1 MLWTIVFACLF
12 LPFTIAFFI
21 AFNQNN
27 SKNRQTPNAKK
38 LTKAK
43 DRNPPITAHTLTS
56 VRPSCFLRGQVCC
69 IDYWQ
74 QNGNSLFGLNF
85 RTCPHST
92 LRKKRRKNKTLRSTC
107 EKCSFSKSSNQINIR
122 LLNQGW
128 IWILDC
134 SFYEWIHWINK
145 RNHVSINELISSLA
159 AGTLDLLWL

>member
-1 MLWTIVFACLF
+1 MLWTIVFASLF
-12 LPFTIAFFI
+12 LPLTIAFFI

-27 SKNRQTPNAKK
+27 SWIRQTANAKK

-85 RTCPHST
+85 RTYPHST
-92 LRKKRRKNKTLRSTC
+92 LRKKEDKTKLWVLLVKSVVFQKAAIESTF
-107 EKCSFSKSSNQINIR
+107 ESRLNMNIG
-122 LLNQGW
+122 LF
-128 IWILDC
+128 ILWMG
-134 SFYEWIHWINK
+134 YWINK
-145 RNHVSINELISSLA
+145 RNHFFH
-159 AGTLDLLWL
+159 